1 MQQTVVIPVE
11 PRGGYTAQIIAISKT
26 LLCCQNVS
34 GSVVC
39 QKLQKSVITVNT
51 CSRASR
57 EKIFT
62 PLVVSDAVSQKHC
75 LLPILS
81 CDAHRLLNAA
91 IPSKA
96 IANAGLSRHRHS
108 PAGGLLKC
116 LVLPAGFGA
125 KHILDYVQERKIM
138 NLKPSGSRDDDN
150 NNNSGGRID
159 PNINETDTIV
169 LINITAMTMI
179 I

>member
-1 MQQTVVIPVE
+1 MN
-11 PRGGYTAQIIAISKT
+11 PRHHLSHNRPSRDAADSRDPGRTQGRLHSSDYCHIQKK

-34 GSVVC
+34 GSVVV

-57 EKIFT
+57 DKIFT
-62 PLVVSDAVSQKHC
+62 PLVVSDAVCQKHC

-125 KHILDYVQERKIM
+125 KHILYYVQERKIM
-138 NLKPSGSRDDDN
+138 NFWEPQRRRQQQWWAHRSKYQ
-150 NNNSGGRID
+150 
-159 PNINETDTIV
+159 
-169 LINITAMTMI
+169 
-179 I
+179 

>member
-1 MQQTVVIPVE
+1 M
-11 PRGGYTAQIIAISKT
+11 
-26 LLCCQNVS
+26 
-34 GSVVC
+34 
-39 QKLQKSVITVNT
+39 
-51 CSRASR
+51 
-57 EKIFT
+57 
-62 PLVVSDAVSQKHC
+62 SQKHY

-116 LVLPAGFGA
+116 LVLPAGFAA

-138 NLKPSGSRDDDN
+138 NLHPSGSRDGDN
-150 NNNSGGRID
+150 NSSGGRID

-169 LINITAMTMI
+169 LINITARTMI

>member
-1 MQQTVVIPVE
+1 MQQNPGEATQLRLLPYPKNCCVV
-11 PRGGYTAQIIAISKT
+11 K
-26 LLCCQNVS
+26 NVS
-34 GSVVC
+34 GSVVFE
-39 QKLQKSVITVNT
+39 KLQKSVITVKT

-57 EKIFT
+57 DKIFT

-75 LLPILS
+75 LSPILS

-96 IANAGLSRHRHS
+96 IANAGLSRHRLS

-125 KHILDYVQERKIM
+125 KRILYYVQERKIM
-138 NLKPSGSRDDDN
+138 NLSHGDN
-150 NNNSGGRID
+150 NSSGGRID

-169 LINITAMTMI
+169 LINITAMSMI